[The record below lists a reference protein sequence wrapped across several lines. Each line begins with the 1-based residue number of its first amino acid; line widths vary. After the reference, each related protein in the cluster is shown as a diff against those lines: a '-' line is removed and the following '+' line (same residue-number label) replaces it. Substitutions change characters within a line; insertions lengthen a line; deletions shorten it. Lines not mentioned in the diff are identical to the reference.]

1 MDLSYTGHRP
11 AVDLDAI
18 PTSVIRQ
25 LHLRGAA
32 RHDPG
37 GLDQL
42 LGAAAD
48 EARTAAPDDP
58 AVIQDIALTWVA
70 SRWLDDHDTR
80 AAICTLARL
89 GETNLDLNLGHFIG
103 LDDEWSGGWGRLRPV
118 LKAEADKTLADI
130 LNRPMIR
137 HNPNGARFVTTDG
150 A

>member
-1 MDLSYTGHRP
+1 MRP
-11 AVDLDAI
+11 APQHLMI
-18 PTSVIRQ
+18 PPI
-25 LHLRGAA
+25 
-32 RHDPG
+32 
-37 GLDQL
+37 
-42 LGAAAD
+42 
-48 EARTAAPDDP
+48 
-58 AVIQDIALTWVA
+58 IQDIALTWVA

-137 HNPNGARFVTTDG
+137 HNPDG
-150 A
+150 AKIRDDRWGQRLDETHGACRPSTGLCAGERRPVSDAAATPWRREGASPLG